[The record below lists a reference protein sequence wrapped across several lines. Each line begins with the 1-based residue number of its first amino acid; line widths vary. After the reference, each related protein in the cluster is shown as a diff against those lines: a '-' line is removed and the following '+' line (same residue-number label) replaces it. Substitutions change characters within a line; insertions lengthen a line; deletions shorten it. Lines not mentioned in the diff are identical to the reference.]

1 MKKIKFSLFGA
12 IMLCVLSISIVSCN
26 NESEPINDSIDQSV
40 SPTKITTRSGDT
52 FQVLTLA
59 AGQSLYRANQT
70 ESINWGAIRNEPIVN
85 DDWANALYFFDE
97 DIRNY
102 LDSDHPYFIKAT
114 LKKDFQIIDTDYEGF
129 MAEYDMDYVI
139 TQIEALVGSSKPD
152 GQPFLLWLGELGYG
166 FRYYEN
172 LDREVAVVIPHSLL
186 TDDLFSQQ
194 VIAEY

>member
-12 IMLCVLSISIVSCN
+12 IMLSVLSISFVSCN
-26 NESEPINDSIDQSV
+26 NESEPIGGSVDPSV

-70 ESINWGAIRNEPIVN
+70 QSINWAAIRNEPIV
-85 DDWANALYFFDE
+85 DDHWANALYFFDE

-114 LKKDFQIIDTDYEGF
+114 LKKNFQIIDTDYEGF
-129 MAEYDMDYVI
+129 MTEYDMDYVI
-139 TQIEALVGSSKPD
+139 AQIEALVGSSKPN

-172 LDREVAVVIPHSLL
+172 IDREVAVVIPHSLL

>member
-1 MKKIKFSLFGA
+1 M
-12 IMLCVLSISIVSCN
+12 
-26 NESEPINDSIDQSV
+26 
-40 SPTKITTRSGDT
+40 
-52 FQVLTLA
+52 LTLA

-70 ESINWGAIRNEPIVN
+70 QSINWAAIRNEPIV
-85 DDWANALYFFDE
+85 DDHWANALYFFDE

-114 LKKDFQIIDTDYEGF
+114 LKKNFQIIDTDYEGF
-129 MAEYDMDYVI
+129 MTEYDMDYVI
-139 TQIEALVGSSKPD
+139 AQIETLVGSSKPD

-172 LDREVAVVIPHSLL
+172 IDREVAVVIPHSLL

>member
-1 MKKIKFSLFGA
+1 MRKIKFSLFGA
-12 IMLCVLSISIVSCN
+12 IMLCVLSISFVSCN
-26 NESEPINDSIDQSV
+26 NESEPISSPVVPSV

-70 ESINWGAIRNEPIVN
+70 QSINWAAIRNEPIV
-85 DDWANALYFFDE
+85 DDHWANALYFFDE

-114 LKKDFQIIDTDYEGF
+114 LKKNFQIIDTDYEGF
-129 MAEYDMDYVI
+129 MTEYDMDYVI
-139 TQIEALVGSSKPD
+139 AQIETLVGSSKPD
-152 GQPFLLWLGELGYG
+152 GQPFLLRLGELGYG

-172 LDREVAVVIPHSLL
+172 IDREVAVVIPHSLL

>member
-12 IMLCVLSISIVSCN
+12 IMLCVLSISFVSCN
-26 NESEPINDSIDQSV
+26 NESEPINGSIDESV
-40 SPTKITTRSGDT
+40 SPAKITTRSGDT

-114 LKKDFQIIDTDYEGF
+114 FKKDFQVIDTDYEGF

>member
-1 MKKIKFSLFGA
+1 MKMIKFSLFGA
-12 IMLCVLSISIVSCN
+12 IMLCVLSISFVSCN
-26 NESEPINDSIDQSV
+26 NESEPISSSVVPSV

-70 ESINWGAIRNEPIVN
+70 QSINWAAIRNEPIV
-85 DDWANALYFFDE
+85 DDHCANALYFFDE

-114 LKKDFQIIDTDYEGF
+114 LKKNFQIIDTDYEGF
-129 MAEYDMDYVI
+129 MTEYDMDYVI
-139 TQIEALVGSSKPD
+139 AQIEALVGSSKPD

-172 LDREVAVVIPHSLL
+172 IDREVAVVIPHSLL

>member
-12 IMLCVLSISIVSCN
+12 IMLYVLSISIVSCN
-26 NESEPINDSIDQSV
+26 NESEPINNSIDQSV

-59 AGQSLYRANQT
+59 AGQSLYRANKT
-70 ESINWGAIRNEPIVN
+70 ESINWGAIRNEPIDN
-85 DDWANALYFFDE
+85 KDWANALYFFDE

-114 LKKDFQIIDTDYEGF
+114 LKKGLQVIDTDYEGF
-129 MAEYDMDYVI
+129 MADYDMDYVI